1 MYGSITF
8 HLSGSC
14 LASSARRGSLLF
26 TALLLGVLWGTACRP
41 ASAQLNLLANGSFEE
56 PRVRASLD
64 SMTLFS
70 PGLPG
75 WRIMEGSVSLVRY
88 ATWQPAERQGQ
99 QSLVLGSVAGAGGI
113 EQSVPTQVG
122 QYYLVSGWLA
132 HDITLCAGSSLPT
145 GSRRRV
151 RRRP

>member
-1 MYGSITF
+1 MDHEKGAGMFGSIAF
-8 HLSGSC
+8 HLSVGRRF
-14 LASSARRGSLLF
+14 LTARRGSLLF
-26 TALLLGVLWGTACRP
+26 TALLLLLFWGAVSRP

-64 SMTLFS
+64 SMTLFA
-70 PGLPG
+70 PALPG
-75 WRIMEGSVSLVRY
+75 WRITEGSVSLVRY

-122 QYYLVSGWLA
+122 QY
-132 HDITLCAGSSLPT
+132 
-145 GSRRRV
+145 
-151 RRRP
+151 